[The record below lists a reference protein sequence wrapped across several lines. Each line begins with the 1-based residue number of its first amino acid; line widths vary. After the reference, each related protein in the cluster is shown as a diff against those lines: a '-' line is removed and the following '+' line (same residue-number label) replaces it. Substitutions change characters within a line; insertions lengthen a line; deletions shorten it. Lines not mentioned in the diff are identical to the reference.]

1 MRSVRKKH
9 TLQYDQDLLRRDEI
23 VFMHQAGST
32 PCLAAIARAEGIWL
46 EDVSGHRFIDLHGN
60 NPHHIGYG
68 HPRLIEAITRQIR
81 TLPFTPR
88 RFTDQPAVEL
98 AEKLCAIW
106 PSGKGKV
113 LFATGGS
120 DAIEIA
126 LKIARV
132 ATGRYKTL
140 SFYGSYHGSGFG
152 ALSVGGR
159 PNDRPQR
166 LGPLLTGALH
176 APPYYR
182 SGKLRGGLA
191 PDAEQ
196 WAEHSLECIRTIFHY
211 EGGDIAAFIAE
222 PIRNTPYVPPSWFWP
237 EVRALCDRHGTL
249 LIFDEIPTGLGKTGR
264 MFASQYS
271 AVPPDITVLGK
282 ALGGGMLPIAA
293 VIASEVLDCA
303 KDLSLGHYTHEKNPV
318 TACAALTTL
327 QIIEEEGLVENARQ
341 VGEWALARLREIG
354 DRSPLIT
361 GVRGKGLLL
370 AFDVCDHPHSGLT
383 EGDIAASLARRLYA
397 AGVSL
402 SASSD
407 GVLSMSAPLVIS
419 QSEMEIVLDR
429 VETALREE
437 ASALGLV

>member
-60 NPHHIGYG
+60 NTHHIGYG
-68 HPRLIEAITRQIR
+68 HPRLVEAITRQIR

-191 PDAEQ
+191 LTR
-196 WAEHSLECIRTIFHY
+196 SSGLSIRSN
-211 EGGDIAAFIAE
+211 AFAQSS
-222 PIRNTPYVPPSWFWP
+222 TMKAVTSPPS
-237 EVRALCDRHGTL
+237 
-249 LIFDEIPTGLGKTGR
+249 
-264 MFASQYS
+264 
-271 AVPPDITVLGK
+271 
-282 ALGGGMLPIAA
+282 
-293 VIASEVLDCA
+293 
-303 KDLSLGHYTHEKNPV
+303 
-318 TACAALTTL
+318 
-327 QIIEEEGLVENARQ
+327 
-341 VGEWALARLREIG
+341 LRN
-354 DRSPLIT
+354 
-361 GVRGKGLLL
+361 
-370 AFDVCDHPHSGLT
+370 
-383 EGDIAASLARRLYA
+383 
-397 AGVSL
+397 L
-402 SASSD
+402 SATHLMCRPRGS
-407 GVLSMSAPLVIS
+407 GPRCGPFA
-419 QSEMEIVLDR
+419 
-429 VETALREE
+429 TAMARF
-437 ASALGLV
+437 